1 MNQGKIRFT
10 SFTPGPNPREAADKA
25 VEAEKLGIDC
35 VWVSDHLTDMPR

>member
-1 MNQGKIRFT
+1 MNQGKIRFS
-10 SFTPGPNPREAADKA
+10 SFTPDPNPREAADKA